1 MTDQLQLGLADRNR
15 GQEANLAAAV
25 AAHRRYREAAEVVL
39 DELVASGQPFTAED
53 IRRGVPHGIE
63 PHSPNVLPSL
73 IGTWAARR
81 RIVPCGEYRSRRRS
95 RRASRNRVWVAN
107 PAASAA

>member
-1 MTDQLQLGLADRNR
+1 MTDQLQLGLADRKQ

-25 AAHRRYREAAEVVL
+25 AAHRRHREAAEVVL

-53 IRRGVPHGIE
+53 IRRGIPTGIE
-63 PHSPNVLPSL
+63 AHSPNVLPSL

-107 PAASAA
+107 PAQSAA